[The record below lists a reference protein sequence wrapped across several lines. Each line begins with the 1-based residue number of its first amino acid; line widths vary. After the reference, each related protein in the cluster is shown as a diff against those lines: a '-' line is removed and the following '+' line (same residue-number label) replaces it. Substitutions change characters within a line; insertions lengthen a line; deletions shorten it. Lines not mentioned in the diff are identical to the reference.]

1 MASANFLVHR
11 GHTYECSVARNQIW
25 NPERYYLTYGS
36 YISTP
41 DTNWPSL
48 GMNQKKLL
56 QHTSKENNAISP
68 IIATLL
74 LILIAIAAGV
84 VVYAYVIGFV
94 GNTTGSSGGNQS
106 LITIDNFC
114 ASANLQKCNSGADY
128 SIVVRNVGTT
138 AFTLSP
144 TSAAQVYFTDVT
156 GGGAT
161 ASDQCTASGT
171 VNPGS
176 VYTCSSPTWPL
187 GFTPNPGDTINVKVV
202 NPDGGQAPAT
212 TKAIS

>member
-1 MASANFLVHR
+1 MVSGHRALIRMAS
-11 GHTYECSVARNQIW
+11 
-25 NPERYYLTYGS
+25 
-36 YISTP
+36 
-41 DTNWPSL
+41 
-48 GMNQKKLL
+48 MNQKVRAS
-56 QHTSKENNAISP
+56 HTIWPGSGPLKAQYFSAHALISKRTFSSIENYAISP
-68 IIATLL
+68 IIAKLL

-106 LITIDNFC
+106 LISIDNFC
-114 ASANLQKCNSGADY
+114 ASVNLQKCNSGADY

-161 ASDQCTASGT
+161 ASEQCTASGT